1 MHHYNIFEL
10 NISTQY
16 VEHVTSTNNP
26 DDVIVVSAISE
37 SERQRWREEA
47 SELQQQADET
57 YKKFLDLNLR
67 TREDVAQRI
76 QNMILLAEQNN
87 NDIRSAWKLREDA
100 RLFLE
105 QQNSSLNFLLE
116 RAAEA
121 KSKVFAPVEDNSKG
135 KGAKGKKK

>member
-1 MHHYNIFEL
+1 
-10 NISTQY
+10 
-16 VEHVTSTNNP
+16 VTHIDKPEDAT
-26 DDVIVVSAISE
+26 VVSSISE

-47 SELQQQADET
+47 IYLQQQADET

-67 TREDVAQRI
+67 TREDVAERI
-76 QNMILLAEQNN
+76 QNMIILAEQNN

-100 RLFLE
+100 RLYLE

-121 KSKVFAPVEDNSKG
+121 KSKVFAPVEDTSKG